1 MELQITGNETARA
14 MLATIIEGR
23 LERFSFEQ
31 VMSEMFGLLELVKR
45 ETGSDYTYTDTAE
58 GCWWNITEVHFN

>member
-1 MELQITGNETARA
+1 MKIKVTGNETAGA

-45 ETGSDYTYTDTAE
+45 ETGSDYTYIDTAD
-58 GCWWNITEVHFN
+58 GYRWSITEVHFD